1 MYRNLKIY
9 TFKRFE
15 KELGGTKVDSKE
27 ICEKLKKE
35 LEASI
40 DELGGKPKD
49 LTALI
54 ETFTAAHEKDI
65 EFRVKVHR
73 NLQQELLYKHVNF
86 ANRINEL
93 EDTVASTEKSG
104 NRKLDILQ
112 TSLNKKLAEAGLGE
126 EALQKKLETKE
137 TFIKSQSDRIDELV
151 STNEDSKKDN
161 RVEYQLKTSLE
172 EYSKLQI
179 EIQTAQKAY
188 DKLFVQKTEL
198 QEQVTEAEANVL
210 QLSQELAHE
219 KNATSTLENR
229 VENLIKTLEIET
241 KESYNKNLRIIKFR
255 ESSDK
260 FEAELQ
266 TQTAELDELKAE
278 FEDVN
283 RRLKADCE
291 TLEENI
297 NDLSNEAIQ
306 KDNELLQKDNEI
318 IAKEKEILDLQN
330 KLATALQQV
339 TANPAVTQIVPAAK
353 MAKND
358 PMTKHLAE
366 LYSREEKKTIPL
378 FLGTGDERLV
388 ADWIREAERVAD
400 SNDWSSEQ
408 RVKYFSDRLKD
419 DAVDWHI
426 SHLETHARDD
436 YVSWKTALLEILSYA
451 ADVENLRRK

>member
-1 MYRNLKIY
+1 M
-9 TFKRFE
+9 
-15 KELGGTKVDSKE
+15 
-27 ICEKLKKE
+27 
-35 LEASI
+35 
-40 DELGGKPKD
+40 
-49 LTALI
+49 
-54 ETFTAAHEKDI
+54 
-65 EFRVKVHR
+65 
-73 NLQQELLYKHVNF
+73 
-86 ANRINEL
+86 
-93 EDTVASTEKSG
+93 
-104 NRKLDILQ
+104 
-112 TSLNKKLAEAGLGE
+112 
-126 EALQKKLETKE
+126 
-137 TFIKSQSDRIDELV
+137 
-151 STNEDSKKDN
+151 
-161 RVEYQLKTSLE
+161 
-172 EYSKLQI
+172 
-179 EIQTAQKAY
+179 
-188 DKLFVQKTEL
+188 
-198 QEQVTEAEANVL
+198 
-210 QLSQELAHE
+210 
-219 KNATSTLENR
+219 ENR

-297 NDLSNEAIQ
+297 NDLSNEAI
-306 KDNELLQKDNEI
+306 QKDNEI

>member
-1 MYRNLKIY
+1 M
-9 TFKRFE
+9 
-15 KELGGTKVDSKE
+15 
-27 ICEKLKKE
+27 
-35 LEASI
+35 
-40 DELGGKPKD
+40 
-49 LTALI
+49 
-54 ETFTAAHEKDI
+54 
-65 EFRVKVHR
+65 
-73 NLQQELLYKHVNF
+73 
-86 ANRINEL
+86 
-93 EDTVASTEKSG
+93 
-104 NRKLDILQ
+104 
-112 TSLNKKLAEAGLGE
+112 
-126 EALQKKLETKE
+126 
-137 TFIKSQSDRIDELV
+137 
-151 STNEDSKKDN
+151 
-161 RVEYQLKTSLE
+161 KT
-172 EYSKLQI
+172 
-179 EIQTAQKAY
+179 
-188 DKLFVQKTEL
+188 D
-198 QEQVTEAEANVL
+198 
-210 QLSQELAHE
+210 
-219 KNATSTLENR
+219 
-229 VENLIKTLEIET
+229 
-241 KESYNKNLRIIKFR
+241 
-255 ESSDK
+255 
-260 FEAELQ
+260 
-266 TQTAELDELKAE
+266 
-278 FEDVN
+278 
-283 RRLKADCE
+283 DCE